1 MSSSNHFTNLGTITR
16 YYKINNNIEKIIPII
31 NGESEISCRLIDSF
45 IASKTARRSRRVVTW
60 RISHHEMLKRL
71 TKRGFDVFCRSPRIK
86 FQYNETSFI
95 TTTLGQLRYFIWLL
109 ENDILDYIKYNIIEI
124 KNLMGVGGR

>member
-31 NGESEISCRLIDSF
+31 NGESEISLRLIDFF
-45 IASKTARRSRRVVTW
+45 IASNTARRLRIGLTW

-71 TKRGFDVFCRSPRIK
+71 TKRGFDVFVRRPRIK